1 MSFSWKELQNGSD
14 IRGVALPGVANETV
28 NLTPEVAYQ
37 LGKSLVVWYARHF
50 APKKNKLLVSAGTD
64 SRLSGTELKH
74 SFCRGLMAA
83 GANVLDFGLATT
95 PSMFMSIV
103 DVNTGCDAAVMITAS
118 HLPFN
123 RNGFKFFTSKG
134 GFEKEDIT
142 ELLVIA
148 EAGDFPA
155 EQKHGSLQTINYID
169 QYAAFLIS
177 LIRNKVNNT
186 AGFNTPLQ
194 GLKII
199 VDAGNGAGG
208 FFATHVLLSLGAD
221 ISGSQYLE
229 PDGTFPHHA
238 PNPEDESAMESIKQA
253 VLKAKADL
261 GIIFDTDVD
270 RAAIVSKD
278 GTGINRNRLIA
289 LLSAILLDEH
299 PGSTIVTDSVT
310 SEGLTRFIESHKGI
324 HHRFKRGYKNVIN
337 EALRLNNE
345 DKPCWLAIETS
356 GHAALKENYFLDD
369 GAFVV
374 AKILIKVAQLHSNR
388 MSVEKLIETLAEP
401 YESKEFRIPVNDP
414 DFSRYG
420 EKVISELETYINTM
434 GGWQRAV
441 VNYEGLRVAC
451 DQLSGNGWFLLR
463 QSLHD
468 PVLPLNVESE
478 SSAGVTWMVKKLLQF
493 FAGYINLDVSS
504 LQNYIANL

>member
-1 MSFSWKELQNGSD
+1 VSFSWKELQNGSD
-14 IRGVALPGVANETV
+14 IRGVALPGVANEVV
-28 NLTPEVAYQ
+28 NLTPEVAYR

-50 APKKNKLLVSAGTD
+50 APKKDKLIVSAGTD
-64 SRLSGTELKH
+64 SRLSGTELNN

-103 DVNTGCDAAVMITAS
+103 DENTRCDAAVMITAS

-123 RNGFKFFTSKG
+123 RNGFKFFTPKG
-134 GFEKEDIT
+134 GFEKADIT
-142 ELLVIA
+142 ELLAIA
-148 EAGDFPA
+148 EAGDFPV
-155 EQKHGSLQTINYID
+155 EQHHGFSRTINYLE
-169 QYAAFLIS
+169 QYAAFLVS
-177 LIRNKVNNT
+177 LIRNKVNHT
-186 AGFNTPLQ
+186 EGFDTPLK

-208 FFATHVLLSLGAD
+208 FFATRVLQKLGAD

-229 PDGTFPHHA
+229 PDGKFPHHA
-238 PNPEDESAMESIKQA
+238 PNPEDESAIESVKQA
-253 VLKAKADL
+253 VLKAKANL

-278 GTGINRNRLIA
+278 GNGINRNRLIA
-289 LLSAILLDEH
+289 LLSAILLEEH

-310 SEGLTRFIESHKGI
+310 SEGLTRFIENHKGT

-337 EALRLNNE
+337 EANRLNNE
-345 DKPCWLAIETS
+345 GKPCWLAIETS

-369 GAFVV
+369 GAFVI
-374 AKILIKVAQLHSNR
+374 AKILIKVAQLHR
-388 MSVEKLIETLAEP
+388 HGASVEKLIETLAEP
-401 YESKEFRIPVNDP
+401 SESREFRIPVNDP
-414 DFSRYG
+414 DYSGYG
-420 EKVISELETYINTM
+420 KKVISELEIYINRM
-434 GGWQRAV
+434 GGWKRAA
-441 VNYEGLRVAC
+441 VNYEGLRVVC
-451 DQLSGNGWFLLR
+451 DPLSGNGWFMLR

-478 SSAGVTWMVKKLLQF
+478 ASSGVTWMVKKLLQF